1 MLIDNNHT
9 TPAFSPA
16 GSDEAVTNMACF
28 SFFWVHQP
36 LPARFM
42 RRPQPDRGSGPDDYD
57 DVGDEVGI
65 NPKRVSNDGHPGF
78 IPFLPWVETAK
89 RRSEANGVMSSPP
102 SDSQSFRHSA
112 GRPLLIPV
120 AVHTSLSF
128 QDVKL
133 DDRQAPGVLE
143 GPRRTELTSNMAQF
157 AGKTT
162 CQNRRILSNFRYMSR
177 FATQDCPA
185 EAQRPITPLKSRSAA
200 HRALPY

>member
-1 MLIDNNHT
+1 MLIDDNDR

-42 RRPQPDRGSGPDDYD
+42 RCPQPDRGSGPDDD

-65 NPKRVSNDGHPGF
+65 DPKRVSNDGHPGF
-78 IPFLPWVETAK
+78 IPFLPWAEAAK

-102 SDSQSFRHSA
+102 SGSSQSCRHSA

-133 DDRQAPGVLE
+133 DDRLQESWRGRTAPNWPAAWLSSPGKQPVK
-143 GPRRTELTSNMAQF
+143 T
-157 AGKTT
+157 AGSCPISGT
-162 CQNRRILSNFRYMSR
+162 
-177 FATQDCPA
+177 CPA
-185 EAQRPITPLKSRSAA
+185 SLLRT
-200 HRALPY
+200 ALRKLNVP